1 MKRLYF
7 LVPNVKIAT
16 KVVDELLLARVEE
29 RHMHVI
35 AKDGTP
41 LGSLPEAGVLEKSDF
56 YPALQ
61 RGVTVGGATGIL
73 AGLLA
78 VTFPPAGLA
87 LGGGAILATALLGSG
102 FGVWFSTMIGTDV
115 PNTRHDRFRDA
126 IERGEVLMLIDVPK
140 RRVAEIEGLVRKH
153 HRNADIEGVEP
164 TIPAFP

>member
-1 MKRLYF
+1 MKRVYF
-7 LVPNVKIAT
+7 LVPNVRMAGNI
-16 KVVDELLLARVEE
+16 VDELLLARIEE
-29 RHMHVI
+29 RHIHVI

-41 LGSLPEAGVLEKSDF
+41 LGSLPEAGILEKSDF

-61 RGVTVGGATGIL
+61 RGVAVGGATGIL

-115 PNTRHDRFRDA
+115 PNTRHERFRDA
-126 IERGEVLMLIDVPK
+126 IERGEVLMLVDVPK
-140 RRVAEIEGLVRKH
+140 RRVAEIEELVQKH
-153 HRNADIEGVEP
+153 HRSAEIQGVEP